1 MSSETKS
8 QKTGRS
14 LIERETLGTLLEFR
28 TVLEAMLAADDRT
41 ILDAIRVVRKNP
53 KDQAA
58 LKKSE
63 MRIREVLKE
72 YFGIV
77 YVDKVNGNRLLITE
91 RYKKVASGLKSAL
104 SLIDASINAITVLS
118 TAGLSR
124 GNIAI
129 GSIVSVINYI
139 GPALLSHARQAMD
152 EKSKTPHFDLFPGEL
167 DLHLQM
173 LQTREIDF
181 AIGRD
186 AKINLAANVEK
197 FPLPME
203 ADETGLTFRLQNPL
217 NKGAKLFPEL
227 FSAVASCNSKK
238 LERALCATP
247 LLLLNPLTTNSPDPL
262 LNAASQS
269 LSQIVQKNST
279 ASITTL
285 PSARTVRQ
293 FVQLGLGV
301 GIGHRPRGV
310 RTSKVR
316 IGANATKRGVA
327 IASDVDSPGNDIVF
341 VPFSM
346 LSNWES
352 LPKATRFALYF
363 RRGAQTELRGS
374 TQNAE
379 MSPAALWG
387 LNCVHAIVSNQLG
400 NFGYLRF
407 RGNELVHDYHFT
419 ETPRIIMKTDAVVP
433 EVFTSIVSET

>member
-28 TVLEAMLAADDRT
+28 TVLEAMLAVDDST
-41 ILDAIRVVRKNP
+41 ILDAIRLVRKNS

-63 MRIREVLKE
+63 LRIREVLKE

-77 YVDKVNGNRLLITE
+77 YVDKVNGNRLQITE

-104 SLIDASINAITVLS
+104 SLIDASINAITALP

-139 GPALLSHARQAMD
+139 GPALLSLARQAVD
-152 EKSKTPHFDLFPGEL
+152 EKGKAPHFDLFAGDL

-186 AKINLAANVEK
+186 AKINLAANVDK
-197 FPLPME
+197 FALPME

-217 NKGAKLFPEL
+217 KKRAKLFPEL

-247 LLLLNPLTTNSPDPL
+247 LLLLNPMATNSPDPL
-262 LNAASQS
+262 LNAASQN
-269 LSQIVQKNST
+269 LSKIAQKNIIAST
-279 ASITTL
+279 TTL

-310 RTSKVR
+310 SNSKVR
-316 IGANATKRGVA
+316 IGAIATKRGVA

-346 LSNWES
+346 LSNSES
-352 LPKATRFALYF
+352 QPKATRFALYF
-363 RRGAQTELRGS
+363 RRESQSELRGS
-374 TQNAE
+374 KHNAD

-387 LNCVHAIVSNQLG
+387 LNCIHAIVSNQLG

-407 RGNELVHDYHFT
+407 KGNELVHDYHFA
-419 ETPRIIMKTDAVVP
+419 EIPRIIVEKGAVVP
-433 EVFTSIVSET
+433 EVFTAIEPDT